1 MGAEITFKRPDGG
14 DAKGYLANAGHG
26 DAPGVV
32 VIQEWWGLSEQIKA
46 ITGLKRI
53 DAMELGLEG
62 KVVLVTGGSKGIGLA
77 CALAFAAEGARI
89 AICSRSRDNV
99 ERARADL
106 KDALGVA
113 ADLTDADAAGKMIDT
128 VEDRLGPIDVLVNC
142 AGAAKRTPPDS
153 LTPAVWRE
161 AFDAKFFSYI
171 NVIDPMVKRM
181 ATRGRGVIV
190 SVIGAGGKVASA
202 THLAGGSANAALML
216 ATAGLGAAYAKRGVR
231 VVGVSPG
238 LTETG
243 RVAEGLAA
251 EARLANIAVDE
262 ARRRSVERIPIGRMA
277 SPREI
282 ADAVLFLASAKAS
295 YITGVTLSMDGGQN
309 PVVL

>member
-1 MGAEITFKRPDGG
+1 
-14 DAKGYLANAGHG
+14 
-26 DAPGVV
+26 
-32 VIQEWWGLSEQIKA
+32 
-46 ITGLKRI
+46 
-53 DAMELGLEG
+53 MELGLEG

-89 AICSRSRDNV
+89 AICSRSRDNI

-113 ADLTDADAAGKMIDT
+113 ADLTDAAAASKMIDT
-128 VEDRLGPIDVLVNC
+128 VEDRLGPVDVLVNS
-142 AGAAKRTPPDS
+142 AGAAKRTPPDD
-153 LTPAVWRE
+153 LTPAVWRD

-181 ATRGRGVIV
+181 AKRGGVIV
-190 SVIGAGGKVASA
+190 SVIGAGGRVASA
-202 THLAGGSANAALML
+202 THLAGGAANAALML
-216 ATAGLGAAYAKRGVR
+216 ATAGLGATYARQGVR

-251 EARLANIAVDE
+251 EARLANIAFDE

-295 YITGVTLSMDGGQN
+295 YITGVTLSMEGGQN